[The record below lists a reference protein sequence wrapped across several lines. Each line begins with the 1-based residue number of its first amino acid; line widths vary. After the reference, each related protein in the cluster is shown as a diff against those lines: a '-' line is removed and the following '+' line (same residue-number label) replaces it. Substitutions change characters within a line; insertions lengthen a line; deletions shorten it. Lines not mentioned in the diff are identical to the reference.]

1 MPVGRREGVFS
12 GVCQYKDCMRVVPE
26 VRLIC
31 PAGRPD
37 AVGCYCPNHGGQ
49 ERARAEAEQDW
60 NWLAPP
66 SVGGER
72 AVKYAG
78 NLCLH
83 TTQAYVVLREL
94 PEAQGGVWLAFLGL
108 GGSSVALA
116 NPDAKSSRRGGR
128 RANNRSRKSGGVFS
142 FPDKRSAEVVAH
154 DTWHRVTSTRVEAIT
169 RARGGTLDWGTPVK
183 PLQGPI
189 VITVVASDPRN
200 PWEVAEALP
209 RLTPSHVNARK
220 NGLRASGEIE

>member
-1 MPVGRREGVFS
+1 MFS
-12 GVCQYKDCMRVVPE
+12 GVCQYRDCMRVVPE
-26 VRLIC
+26 VRLVC

-37 AVGCYCPNHGGQ
+37 AVGCYCPNHGGE

-66 SVGGER
+66 EVGGER

-83 TTQAYVVLREL
+83 TTDAYVVLREL

-108 GGSSVALA
+108 GAASVALG
-116 NPDAKSSRRGGR
+116 NPSAKSSRRGGR
-128 RANNRSRKSGGVFS
+128 RANNRKGAGGLS
-142 FPDKRSAEVVAH
+142 FPDKRSAELAAH
-154 DTWHRVTSTRVEAIT
+154 DVWHRATSTRVAAIT
-169 RARGGTLDWGTPVK
+169 QARGGTLDWGTPVK
-183 PLQGPI
+183 PLLGPI
-189 VITVVASDPRN
+189 VITVVAGDPRN

-209 RLTPSHVNARK
+209 RLTPSSVTARK

>member
-1 MPVGRREGVFS
+1 MESMTTGRREGVFS
-12 GVCQYKDCMRVVPE
+12 GVCQYKDCLRIVPE

-37 AVGCYCPNHGGQ
+37 AVGCYCPNHGGL

-66 SVGGER
+66 EVGPAR
-72 AVKYAG
+72 MVKYAG

-83 TTQAYVVLREL
+83 TTEAYVMLRQL

-108 GGSSVALA
+108 GVTAAPVS
-116 NPDAKSSRRGGR
+116 NPQGKASRRGGR
-128 RANNRSRKSGGVFS
+128 RANNRKGGGLS
-142 FPDKRSAEVVAH
+142 FPDKRSAEVAAH
-154 DTWHRVTSTRVEAIT
+154 DAWHANVNARVREIE
-169 RARGGTLDWGTPVK
+169 RLRGGTLDWGTPVK
-183 PLQGPI
+183 PLLGPI
-189 VITVVASDPRN
+189 VITVVAGDPRN

-209 RLTPSHVNARK
+209 RLTPSSVNARK